1 MTKQKLE
8 AALVIRRRPEE
19 EKKMVE
25 YVEREVVVGAV
36 VRAVDAGLA
45 ITSRDLEDIIR
56 DLHVA
61 EVAPVAHGRW
71 VDAGDGFGIC
81 NLCNTLYEASYNYCP
96 NCGAKMDREGTK

>member
-45 ITSRDLEDIIR
+45 ITSSDLEDIIR

-61 EVAPVAHGRW
+61 EVAPVAGIDRRTGRIRHRRRRQIW
-71 VDAGDGFGIC
+71 GMVGMRWND
-81 NLCNTLYEASYNYCP
+81 
-96 NCGAKMDREGTK
+96 

>member
-36 VRAVDAGLA
+36 VWAVDAGLA
-45 ITSRDLEDIIR
+45 ITSSDLEDIIR

-61 EVAPVAHGRW
+61 EVAPVAGIDRRTGRIRHRRRRQIW
-71 VDAGDGFGIC
+71 GMVGMRWND
-81 NLCNTLYEASYNYCP
+81 
-96 NCGAKMDREGTK
+96 

>member
-8 AALVIRRRPEE
+8 VALVIRRRPEE

-36 VRAVDAGLA
+36 VCAVDAGLA
-45 ITSRDLEDIIR
+45 INSSDLEDIIR

-61 EVAPVAHGRW
+61 EVAPVAGIDRRTGRIRHRRRRQIW
-71 VDAGDGFGIC
+71 GMVGMRWND
-81 NLCNTLYEASYNYCP
+81 
-96 NCGAKMDREGTK
+96 